1 MERHARDEFVSELTS
16 YYTFLTHVFLPPSA
30 IRHPPPGG
38 WAHITPSFID
48 SYGLGKDAA
57 VADLMR
63 HMPYIQRDEAD
74 ENDPWMIYEKT
85 AAVDYAGE
93 VILGRRNKRGVEH
106 LVEPEM
112 EEMFCGMPP
121 AHVYVLATHAGGR
134 DGHFVFV
141 DTRRAVVVVADWQ
154 VGPRSTELS
163 LSDNSDEFYWYKY
176 ATYTFGDFFSM
187 LKDHFRGFKVVAT
200 TRRKVQF
207 GRSAPD
213 HVVKIYQEEGIF
225 TERYDRE
232 RCMDRLDNYCE

>member
-38 WAHITPSFID
+38 WAHITPSFVD

-57 VADLMR
+57 VTDLMR
-63 HMPYIQRDEAD
+63 HIPYILRDEAD
-74 ENDPWMIYEKT
+74 GDHPWIIYEKT

-106 LVEPEM
+106 LVEPEV

-121 AHVYVLATHAGGR
+121 AHVYVLATHTGGR

-163 LSDNSDEFYWYKY
+163 LSVSLILKTVRNRNNSCLNSSD
-176 ATYTFGDFFSM
+176 D
-187 LKDHFRGFKVVAT
+187 RT
-200 TRRKVQF
+200 TRT
-207 GRSAPD
+207 S
-213 HVVKIYQEEGIF
+213 F
-225 TERYDRE
+225 TGTSTPPTPLAISS
-232 RCMDRLDNYCE
+232 RCSRTTSGTSRL